1 MSPADLSERQLAA
14 YNRADLDAFCACYA
28 DDVRVF
34 FGEELDIQGIAE
46 FRSRY
51 EAKFAAGGF
60 GATVP
65 RRLVHGP
72 HCVDEEHYWSGE
84 GSERTEG
91 VLLVS
96 YTVLNDTISLVRF
109 LD

>member
-1 MSPADLSERQLAA
+1 MTPADLSERQLAA
-14 YNRADLDAFCACYA
+14 YNRADLDAFCGCYA
-28 DDVRVF
+28 DNVRVYV
-34 FGEELDIQGIAE
+34 GEALEINGMVA

-51 EAKFAAGGF
+51 ADTFAAGSF

-72 HCVDEEHYWSGE
+72 HCVDEEHWWSGE
-84 GSERTEG
+84 GAARTEG

-96 YTVLNDTISLVRF
+96 YTVEQGKIALVRF